1 MITIED
7 LKAIKT
13 FVLEENEI
21 VDGVPSKT
29 NVLSLPVA
37 IFTIFWTTFLLFNKI
52 SFNISFFSYLI
63 SCISKFAGD
72 VFGTKRY
79 KVINSL
85 ETLFNIAKKREL
97 KINIEKKFDLR
108 ISNYNLKV

>member
-7 LKAIKT
+7 LKAVKSFI
-13 FVLEENEI
+13 LEETEI
-21 VDGVPSKT
+21 IDGVPSKT
-29 NVLSLPVA
+29 NVLS
-37 IFTIFWTTFLLFNKI
+37 TYTFIYEEKKEEKHLYI
-52 SFNISFFSYLI
+52 T
-63 SCISKFAGD
+63 GD

-79 KVINSL
+79 KVINNL

-97 KINIEKKFDLR
+97 KIYIEKKFDLR

>member
-7 LKAIKT
+7 LKALKT
-13 FVLEENEI
+13 FVLEEKEI
-21 VDGVPSKT
+21 VDDVPSKT
-29 NVLSLPVA
+29 KVLSSY
-37 IFTIFWTTFLLFNKI
+37 TFIYEEKKEEKHLFI
-52 SFNISFFSYLI
+52 T
-63 SCISKFAGD
+63 GD

-108 ISNYNLKV
+108 ISNYTLVVK